1 MSPRAV
7 FVISRA
13 DVKTEAEHTVLAGN
27 DSISIC
33 VYFSH
38 RNTVYYGIHLKGS
51 HTGCDVF
58 FFLHIFIYAYNFT
71 FLYHILLSDILKQL
85 YDSLIAC

>member
-33 VYFSH
+33 VYFSP

-58 FFLHIFIYAYNFT
+58 FFCIYLYMHIILHSYIIFCFQTY
-71 FLYHILLSDILKQL
+71 
-85 YDSLIAC
+85 